1 MARRRDVLRVAAVLP
16 VAIVTAP
23 AEARDYASATEVF
36 STIDGL
42 EAEVARR
49 LQAVGR
55 AVPAAQSFV
64 ASVLGDQERHRAAR
78 QRLRRRLGLTAG
90 AAAPAAA
97 AAATA
102 DLAALRTA
110 QEALMHAH
118 AEGVPAL
125 GDRAAVDVF
134 AHHLVDLSRHLTV
147 IDLWIETETQ
157 RG

>member
-1 MARRRDVLRVAAVLP
+1 MPSRRDVLKIAALLP
-16 VAIVTAP
+16 AATV
-23 AEARDYASATEVF
+23 EARDYASAGEVF

-42 EAEVARR
+42 EAGVAQR
-49 LQAVGR
+49 LQAVAR
-55 AVPAAQSFV
+55 ALPAAQAFV
-64 ASVLGDQERHRAAR
+64 ASLLVDQERHRADR
-78 QRLRRRLGLTAG
+78 QRLRRRLGLAGGGERSPTAT
-90 AAAPAAA
+90 AI
-97 AAATA
+97 TA

-118 AEGVPAL
+118 AEGAPAL

-134 AHHLVDLSRHLTV
+134 AHHIVDLSRHLTV